1 MKQLLAIT
9 DPGCPAS
16 QRYRVTQFDDYFQ
29 RHGVQIRAIPCPQ
42 DKDEIARL
50 LQAVQQADVVVIQR
64 ILPRS
69 ALLRQLRRCAR
80 RLVFDFDDAVIYGD
94 SAHHKPRVK
103 LRRWWRFRQMM
114 LDCDAITAGNTYLAG
129 LAGIHADRR
138 RVFTVPTVVEVE
150 RYEREPAP
158 GRTPSALGWIGG
170 RWTLP
175 YLEQLRRPL
184 EKLSVTH
191 PGLVVQVIA
200 DRPPDLG
207 KVSVSLAPWHEATE
221 VRDLKA
227 LRAGLAPLPDDAWTR
242 GKCALRLLQYLAAGI
257 PAVAA
262 PVGTQAD
269 IIRLGA
275 ALPAEDDDGWRSGIH
290 RLLTDPGAV
299 AGLVARGREIVREH
313 YSLETW
319 SPRLLAIWCAGNGA

>member
-9 DPGCPAS
+9 DAGCPAS
-16 QRYRVTQFDDYFQ
+16 QRYRVTQFAGYFQ
-29 RHGVQIRAIPCPQ
+29 QHNVQVQAIPCPH
-42 DKDEIARL
+42 EPSAIAQL
-50 LQAVQQADVVVIQR
+50 LRAAEQAEVVVIQR
-64 ILPRS
+64 FLPTT
-69 ALLRQLRRCAR
+69 ALLKQIRQRAR
-80 RLVFDFDDAVIYGD
+80 RLVYDFDDAVIYGD

-114 LDCDAITAGNTYLAG
+114 LQCDAVTAGNAYLAG
-129 LAGIHADRR
+129 LAGLHADRR
-138 RVFTVPTVVEVE
+138 RIFTVPTVVEME

-158 GRTPSALGWIGG
+158 DRPPSALGWIGG

-184 EKLSVTH
+184 EQLSGTH
-191 PGLVVQVIA
+191 PGLVLQVIA
-200 DRPPDLG
+200 DRTPDLG
-207 KVSVSLAPWHEATE
+207 KVPVVLSPWHESTE

-227 LRAGLAPLPDDAWTR
+227 LRAGLAPLPNDAWTR
-242 GKCALRLLQYLAAGI
+242 GKCGLRLLQYLAAGI

-275 ALPAEDDDGWRSGIH
+275 ALPAEDDDGWRSGIQ
-290 RLLTDPGAV
+290 RILADPGAV
-299 AGLVARGREIVREH
+299 AGLVARGRELVREH
-313 YSLETW
+313 YSVAAW
-319 SPRLLAIWCAGNGA
+319 SPRLLTIWCA